1 MSCKCSI
8 DLQEQQ
14 FYNVFTMNELKKQNS
29 GGIAKSDFI
38 SPTAVIEIK
47 RNLSAVRGLRD
58 GLIQVIKLL
67 IKHPEKQGY
76 LLLLDP
82 GIRSTILHGEVEDL
96 RSALL
101 PGIAERLRLI
111 VAKER
116 TIVEK
121 PSDMNE
127 ADWTFVKNWI
137 ATLKEPQVALPNP
150 DKKSEVLLFILLQ
163 WVTDKAPISSR
174 WIERTVGCSYRTVSA
189 AINEL
194 GPAIKRES
202 DRRVRLKYFP
212 EESWRRIAA
221 MAQKIRT
228 SMYYVDA
235 SGQSRSPE
243 SLLKRLNLIGRHD
256 IAIGGVLGAKHYFP
270 NLDIVGTPRLDIC
283 LHVPGKS
290 VNLSFIHQLDPALER
305 TRDRHRPA
313 RLVLHYIRRKEP
325 LFTRG
330 ENGFLWADP
339 VECLLNLYDARLDV
353 QAAHF
358 VEFLTAQSEKSNENA

>member
-1 MSCKCSI
+1 MYIK
-8 DLQEQQ
+8 
-14 FYNVFTMNELKKQNS
+14 FTMNELMGKNDDGNTKPDFNS
-29 GGIAKSDFI
+29 L
-38 SPTAVIEIK
+38 TAVIEIK
-47 RNLSAVRGLRD
+47 QNLSALRGLRD
-58 GLIQVIKLL
+58 SLIQVIKLL
-67 IKHPEKQGY
+67 SQYPEKQGY
-76 LLLLDP
+76 LLLLNP
-82 GIRSTILHGEVEDL
+82 GIGSANLDDEFEDI

-101 PGIAERLRLI
+101 PSIAERLHLI
-111 VAKER
+111 IAKEHA
-116 TIVEK
+116 IGVK
-121 PSDMNE
+121 PKGMNE
-127 ADWTFVKNWI
+127 ADWAFVKNWI

-163 WVTDKAPISSR
+163 WITDKAPISSR

-235 SGQSRSPE
+235 SDQSRSPE

-256 IAIGGVLGAKHYFP
+256 IAIGGVLGAKHHFP

-313 RLVLHYIRRKEP
+313 RLVLHYIRRKET